1 MKKTIVLALAL
12 SMALAVAGCAKTGE
26 PAATAASEA
35 VSTTAETAQEEE
47 YAGGCSGRNHNG
59 G

>member
-35 VSTTAETAQEEE
+35 VSTTADTAQEE
-47 YAGGCSGRNHNG
+47 STPLSLIHI
-59 G
+59 

>member
-35 VSTTAETAQEEE
+35 VSTTAETAQEESTP
-47 YAGGCSGRNHNG
+47 AAPQIGRAHV
-59 G
+59 